1 MFRRMWKAVETK
13 ARKIRVEKAKEKMRR
28 EQTEEERKERM
39 TEVKKVAKEWEIWDD
54 DDEVAKSEKETKQL
68 VLERFH
74 KWMYVFDKKASE
86 KKCLQENYEIM
97 PLMLDMWSL
106 DASFFI

>member
-39 TEVKKVAKEWEIWDD
+39 MEVKKVAKE
-54 DDEVAKSEKETKQL
+54 
-68 VLERFH
+68 
-74 KWMYVFDKKASE
+74 
-86 KKCLQENYEIM
+86 
-97 PLMLDMWSL
+97 
-106 DASFFI
+106 